1 MNPEQ
6 ERQKI
11 YEVYRTVQ
19 SLQPTTTEQVQEEHI
34 ELLNEHVERIL
45 NGLQDAGKINR
56 IVVTDTPDEVGDVP
70 SEGWVIA

>member
-45 NGLQDAGKINR
+45 NGLQDAEKINR
-56 IVVTDTPDEVGDVP
+56 IVVTDIPDEVGDVP

>member
-56 IVVTDTPDEVGDVP
+56 IVVTDLPDEVGDVP
-70 SEGWVIA
+70 NEGWVIA